1 MSLLDPTNKTII
13 GTMSKL
19 KWKDRFRGVNS
30 SLDLKDKDG
39 ANLGI
44 FQIEKNDDLVLY
56 NSDGTI
62 LLRLIHSGIF
72 RKKVEI
78 RDSKNNFLAKINRKI
93 KLTTGDLYWVENSKE
108 EKILNCKS
116 GFTIPFLDQNE
127 NSVAELKLERFK
139 TNFML
144 SIHDVNFNR
153 TMILGLAFE
162 LFAYIKWDSGS
173 GTAYG

>member
-13 GTMSKL
+13 GTGPKL
-19 KWKDRFRGVNS
+19 KWKDYFRSVKP
-30 SLDLKDKDG
+30 SLELKDKDET
-39 ANLGI
+39 NLGI
-44 FQIEKNDDLVLY
+44 FQKEKNDDFVLY

-78 RDSKNNFLAKINRKI
+78 RDSENNFLAKINRKI
-93 KLTTGDLYWVENSKE
+93 KLTTDLFWVENSKE

-139 TNFML
+139 SNFML
-144 SIHDVNFNR
+144 SIHDVNFDKI
-153 TMILGLAFE
+153 MILGLAFE
-162 LFAYIKWDSGS
+162 LFASIKCGS
-173 GTAYG
+173 GGGDDGGG